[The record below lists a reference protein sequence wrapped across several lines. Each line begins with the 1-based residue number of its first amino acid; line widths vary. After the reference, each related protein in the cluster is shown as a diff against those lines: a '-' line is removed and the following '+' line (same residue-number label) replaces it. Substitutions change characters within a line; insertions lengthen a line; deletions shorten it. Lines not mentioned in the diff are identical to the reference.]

1 MTLIFERKFPFF
13 CTKAQRLNQYSKFIS
28 FKNGKMLLKQH
39 YHGTDRFGKET
50 ASFPM
55 SPINAKRT
63 GNILRPPITVK
74 YESCFWFSFRRNPPN
89 EMIPYDHI
97 GMVRYN
103 KNSYYPLT
111 NKRIIDF
118 YRYPFK

>member
-1 MTLIFERKFPFF
+1 MTLIFERKFRFF

-28 FKNGKMLLKQH
+28 FKNGKMLLKQ
-39 YHGTDRFGKET
+39 T

>member
-1 MTLIFERKFPFF
+1 MTLIFERKFRFF

-55 SPINAKRT
+55 SPINAQTYR
-63 GNILRPPITVK
+63 K
-74 YESCFWFSFRRNPPN
+74 YTASPGHCEIRVLFLVF
-89 EMIPYDHI
+89 IP
-97 GMVRYN
+97 
-103 KNSYYPLT
+103 KKPS
-111 NKRIIDF
+111 
-118 YRYPFK
+118 

>member
-1 MTLIFERKFPFF
+1 MTLIFERKFRFF

-63 GNILRPPITVK
+63 GNILRCYGGMTAYENMKILKHVKKFIEMGVLQIGLEFGLYLENDLRTDLVGKSITAV
-74 YESCFWFSFRRNPPN
+74 
-89 EMIPYDHI
+89 
-97 GMVRYN
+97 
-103 KNSYYPLT
+103 T
-111 NKRIIDF
+111 
-118 YRYPFK
+118 